1 LQPAD
6 LDLLCS
12 SRTKSTEF
20 PVPILSFQMTS
31 MEKIVG
37 EMFSTR
43 QVDGEV
49 IESLWERVERL
60 SATHRR
66 ASADAAT
73 LEGGMPVGV
82 GFTDLGACLRILS
95 MAAHSVPALL
105 TPDRV
110 ALVVGAGLSAETLQ
124 RGDFSALKAAA
135 QCLQATTPF
144 LKHCESAT
152 ARDAYLGSKL
162 QVALMEATPMLA
174 TVLMGAFCGDSET
187 ATRYGLLFCVER

>member
-1 LQPAD
+1 MVCV
-6 LDLLCS
+6 LLCA
-12 SRTKSTEF
+12 
-20 PVPILSFQMTS
+20 QMAS

-49 IESLWERVERL
+49 IEALWERVERIAGAHKH
-60 SATHRR
+60 STEEVP
-66 ASADAAT
+66 SV
-73 LEGGMPVGV
+73 MPVAV
-82 GFTDLGACLRILS
+82 GFTDLGASLRILS
-95 MAAHSVPALL
+95 MAAHSMPGLL

-110 ALVVGAGLSAETLQ
+110 ALVVGAGLAPEVLQ

-144 LKHCESAT
+144 LKHCESAA

-162 QVALMEATPMLA
+162 QLALAEATPMLA
-174 TVLMGAFCGDSET
+174 TVLMGAFCGDSEV
-187 ATRYGLLFCVER
+187 ATR